1 ARTKMLAVLPI
12 GEIAAVVA
20 GGAVLLWVW
29 WPLGLGVL
37 AGAVATAYVASRL
50 AGPLSG
56 RLRRAQHA
64 AGVAASVAADFVAGL
79 RVVAGFGASREATR
93 RYERASRHA
102 LGTALSANVA
112 RAGLGGITEVVGGLF
127 VVGTAMLAAH
137 QTFAGRL
144 TVGDLVLV
152 VTIAQMLVGPT
163 TMLRRNVWLV
173 WAARTA
179 SAGRVLGVLQAP
191 PAPERPAADPPAADP
206 AVGGPGGSAVAVRVE
221 APGFAPLDVPA
232 GALHV
237 VDTDRRSAATLLAAL
252 SGRDDGATV
261 RLDGATTAGW
271 S

>member
-1 ARTKMLAVLPI
+1 MGWAAGTAGPATCSPWQGRTPRPWPGPRCWRSCRSARSRPSSPAAPGCSGGGGRSGWASSPGRWPPPMSPAGPPRCPGDLRTVAGPAARARARTRRLAVLPI

-144 TVGDLVLV
+144 TVGDLVIV
-152 VTIAQMLVGPT
+152 VTIAQMLVGPM
-163 TMLRRNVWLV
+163 TMLGRN
-173 WAARTA
+173 
-179 SAGRVLGVLQAP
+179 
-191 PAPERPAADPPAADP
+191 
-206 AVGGPGGSAVAVRVE
+206 
-221 APGFAPLDVPA
+221 
-232 GALHV
+232 
-237 VDTDRRSAATLLAAL
+237 
-252 SGRDDGATV
+252 
-261 RLDGATTAGW
+261 
-271 S
+271 